1 MTDRVQQML
10 DVVKQ
15 EFEMATRKP
24 RGRRAKATMRA
35 EVREGILKNPH
46 LSPDQTPPGF
56 KSGSRGLQGG
66 QPGYSEPRHPD
77 IWRNTSTKGVDLV
90 VHPKGGLQI
99 DPAKAALTAFQIA
112 RRQPAGKVSRQEAVE
127 GLSLDRPR
135 ISEGAVKP
143 LRRKARGRIILRGKN
158 VDDSFSD
165 SQGRS
170 EKDGIMISKRRGSW
184 IRALTGSRNR
194 R

>member
-24 RGRRAKATMRA
+24 RGRRAKAAMRA

-46 LSPDQTPPGF
+46 QSPGQTPTGF
-56 KSGSRGLQGG
+56 KSGNRGLQGG

-77 IWRNTSTKGVDLV
+77 IWRNTSAKGTDLA

-99 DPAKAALTAFQIA
+99 EPAEAALTAFQIA
-112 RRQPAGKVSRQEAVE
+112 RRNPPGKASRQEAVE

-135 ISEGAVKP
+135 MGEAPVKP
-143 LRRKARGRIILRGKN
+143 HGRKARGRIILRRKN
-158 VDDSFSD
+158 VDDSFFD

-170 EKDGIMISKRRGSW
+170 EKDETMISKRRGSW

>member
-15 EFEMATRKP
+15 EFETTIKKP
-24 RGRRAKATMRA
+24 RGRRAKAIMRA
-35 EVREGILKNPH
+35 EVRDGILKNPH
-46 LSPDQTPPGF
+46 QPPGRVPTGF

-77 IWRNTSTKGVDLV
+77 IWRNASAKGVDLSNR
-90 VHPKGGLQI
+90 PKGGHQI
-99 DPAKAALTAFQIA
+99 DPSKAALTAFQIA
-112 RRQPAGKVSRQEAVE
+112 KRQSPGKASRQEPVE

-135 ISEGAVKP
+135 MGEDPVKP
-143 LRRKARGRIILRGKN
+143 HGRKMRGRITLRGKN

-170 EKDGIMISKRRGSW
+170 EKDETKISKRRGSW
-184 IRALTGSRNR
+184 IRALTGWRNR

>member
-15 EFEMATRKP
+15 EFETTIKKP
-24 RGRRAKATMRA
+24 RGRRAKAIMRA
-35 EVREGILKNPH
+35 EVRDGILKNPH
-46 LSPDQTPPGF
+46 QPPGRVPTGF

-77 IWRNTSTKGVDLV
+77 IWRIASVKGVDLSNRPREG
-90 VHPKGGLQI
+90 HQI

-112 RRQPAGKVSRQEAVE
+112 KRHPPGKAFRQEAVE
-127 GLSLDRPR
+127 SHSLDRPR
-135 ISEGAVKP
+135 MDEDTVKP
-143 LRRKARGRIILRGKN
+143 HARKVRGGIIRRRKG
-158 VDDSFSD
+158 VDDLFSD
-165 SQGRS
+165 SQERS
-170 EKDGIMISKRRGSW
+170 EKDETMISKRRGSW
-184 IRALTGSRNR
+184 IRALTGSRKR